1 MVRLENNTDEQD
13 DVIISFNR
21 GLTSGGDKSG
31 VLVMCV
37 RLSNIV
43 LLEFFASND
52 AMKNYMYI
60 NPGTSWI
67 SSQHLISIKRSI
79 LEFKH

>member
-1 MVRLENNTDEQD
+1 MISLIEIIYYDKLVRNNF

-60 NPGTSWI
+60 NPGTS
-67 SSQHLISIKRSI
+67 
-79 LEFKH
+79 